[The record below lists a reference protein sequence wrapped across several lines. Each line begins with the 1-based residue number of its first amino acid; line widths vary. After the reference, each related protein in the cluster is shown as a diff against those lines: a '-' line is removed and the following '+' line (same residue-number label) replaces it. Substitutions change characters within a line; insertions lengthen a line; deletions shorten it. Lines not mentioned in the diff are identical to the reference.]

1 MQAQTEKRSEEDH
14 ESKET
19 KQKKHRKRK
28 EKKSKKVCKWNTF
41 QWSIRYLECS
51 RSHHFIEYRIPN
63 KMSKFPHYAIFDRCC
78 TSKPKRINWY
88 ISVNLQHN
96 ISHYAVDE
104 IHYVVNEIVTMK
116 SFLGVSHTTQTENLT
131 YVSVNLQHI
140 TDKKT
145 QKK

>member
-1 MQAQTEKRSEEDH
+1 MQAQTEKRTEEDH

-41 QWSIRYLECS
+41 QWSFFISSVPDPIISLNIES
-51 RSHHFIEYRIPN
+51 RTKWVNSHHC
-63 KMSKFPHYAIFDRCC
+63 AIFDQCC

-145 QKK
+145 